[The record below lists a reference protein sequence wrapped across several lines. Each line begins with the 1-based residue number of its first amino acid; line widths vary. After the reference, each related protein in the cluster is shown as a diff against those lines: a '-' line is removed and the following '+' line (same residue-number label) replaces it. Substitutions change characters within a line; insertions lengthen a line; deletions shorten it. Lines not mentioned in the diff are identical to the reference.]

1 MNDPMARLTRS
12 MLFVPASRPDMIQKA
27 AQSAAD
33 AVCLDLEDSVAPE
46 QKEASRANI
55 IQALQ
60 QINFGKRVRIL
71 RINALD
77 TPFAYRD
84 IIEVVEAAGQ
94 HLDLIMLPKTRDAS
108 DARFLDLLLSQIE
121 MRLHISPP
129 IGIEAQIETAGGF
142 VWLREIAQST
152 PRLEALIFGPGD
164 YAASMRMPLA
174 NIGEADLH
182 DALYPG
188 HRWHAVMHG
197 IVAAARANNLRCM
210 DGPYAD
216 FKDEAG
222 FERACKIALAMG
234 FDGKQCIHP
243 AQLAIANRIFAPS
256 PDELNWA
263 RAVVEAYEQASAEG
277 RGAISINGKMIDA
290 ANIRMAQT
298 ILQRQQAIETKEQTG

>member
-1 MNDPMARLTRS
+1 MNDSMARLTRS
-12 MLFVPASRPDMIQKA
+12 MLFVPAARPDMIHKA

-46 QKEASRANI
+46 QKEASRANV

-60 QINFGKRVRIL
+60 QLDFGKRIRML

-84 IIEVVEAAGQ
+84 VIEVVEAAGE
-94 HLDLIMLPKTRDAS
+94 HLDLIMLPKTRDAG
-108 DARFLDLLLSQIE
+108 DVRFLDLLLAQIE
-121 MRLHISPP
+121 MRHHLSRP

-142 VWLREIAQST
+142 VWLREIAQSA

-174 NIGEADLH
+174 NIGEADQH

-216 FKDEAG
+216 FKDQAG
-222 FERACKIALAMG
+222 FERACKVALAMG

-243 AQLAIANRIFAPS
+243 AQLPTANRIFAPA

-263 RAVVEAYEQASAEG
+263 QKVVEAYEQASAAG
-277 RGAISINGKMIDA
+277 RGAISLNGKMVDA

-298 ILQRQQAIETKEQTG
+298 ILQRQQAIETKEQTA

>member
-1 MNDPMARLTRS
+1 MNNSMARLTRS
-12 MLFVPASRPDMIQKA
+12 MLFVPASRPDMMQKA

-46 QKEASRANI
+46 QKEASRANVI
-55 IQALQ
+55 HALQ
-60 QINFGKRVRIL
+60 HIDFGKRVRML

-84 IIEVVEAAGQ
+84 IIEIVEAAGEW
-94 HLDLIMLPKTRDAS
+94 LDLIMLPKTRDAG
-108 DARFLDLLLSQIE
+108 DVHFLDLLLSQIE
-121 MRLHISPP
+121 LRLHLSRP

-142 VWLREIAQST
+142 VWLREIAQSA

-174 NIGEADLH
+174 NIGEADQH

-188 HRWHAVMHG
+188 HRWHAIMHG

-222 FERACKIALAMG
+222 FERACKVALAMG

-243 AQLAIANRIFAPS
+243 AQLPIANRIFAPS

-263 RAVVEAYEQASAEG
+263 RTVVQSYEQASAEG
-277 RGAISINGKMIDA
+277 RGALSVSGKMVDA

-298 ILQRQQAIETKEQTG
+298 ILQRQQAIATKEQPG

>member
-1 MNDPMARLTRS
+1 MSDSLARLTRS
-12 MLFVPASRPDMIQKA
+12 MLFVPASRLDMIKKA

-46 QKEASRANI
+46 QKEASRANV

-60 QINFGKRVRIL
+60 QIDFGRRVRML

-84 IIEVVEAAGQ
+84 VIEIVEAAGE
-94 HLDLIMLPKTRDAS
+94 HFDLIMLPKTRDAG

-121 MRLHISPP
+121 MRLHLSRP
-129 IGIEAQIETAGGF
+129 IGIEAQIESASGF
-142 VWLREIAQST
+142 LWLREIAQST

-174 NIGEADLH
+174 NIGEADQH
-182 DALYPG
+182 DTLYPG

-222 FERACKIALAMG
+222 FERACKVALAMG

-243 AQLAIANRIFAPS
+243 AQLPIANRIFAPS
-256 PDELNWA
+256 PEELSWA
-263 RAVVEAYEQASAEG
+263 HTVVEAYEQASAEG
-277 RGAISINGKMIDA
+277 RGAISVNGKMVDA

-298 ILQRQQAIETKEQTG
+298 ILQRQQAIETKEQ